1 MHQLI
6 INKKHNIYKSIA
18 GILIAIW
25 TVNSHYLLYFNWLIL
40 VKLFLILWL
49 FGLGEFYYF
58 DSNKKQLR
66 VTTFLKYPIIK
77 QNFIKSFPEYISIY
91 KSTSSESYEL
101 YLYSNRK
108 KRVVLNTNNY
118 NELCLKANQISHLLA
133 IQFYNP
139 YESYD

>member
-1 MHQLI
+1 M
-6 INKKHNIYKSIA
+6 
-18 GILIAIW
+18 
-25 TVNSHYLLYFNWLIL
+25 
-40 VKLFLILWL
+40 WL